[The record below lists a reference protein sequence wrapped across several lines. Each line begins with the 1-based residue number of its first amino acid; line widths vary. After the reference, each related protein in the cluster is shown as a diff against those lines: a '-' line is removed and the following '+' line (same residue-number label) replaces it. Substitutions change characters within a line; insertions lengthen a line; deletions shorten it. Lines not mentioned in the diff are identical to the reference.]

1 MSTYLLVREG
11 KKNFFFYERKK
22 IRIAA
27 VRLSMTPP
35 KRALSPLEAEAAR
48 ALQRKVRGVTYGG
61 ERGNIFD
68 LETVKSLSRFFSSC
82 LFIFLNNEN
91 TTRLESGRD

>member
-1 MSTYLLVREG
+1 
-11 KKNFFFYERKK
+11 
-22 IRIAA
+22 
-27 VRLSMTPP
+27 MTPP
-35 KRALSPLEAEAAR
+35 KRALSPMEAEAAR

>member
-1 MSTYLLVREG
+1 MNTNSFEMLIMVLVVTCRPTCLYERE
-11 KKNFFFYERKK
+11 KRIFFFYERKK

-68 LETVKSLSRFFSSC
+68 LETVK
-82 LFIFLNNEN
+82 
-91 TTRLESGRD
+91 

>member
-22 IRIAA
+22 FRIAA

-35 KRALSPLEAEAAR
+35 KRALSPMEAEAAR